1 MNPDTVPHPPS
12 DTPTA
17 AVSRR
22 GLSGRLTQATIR
34 SPLTPL
40 FLLAAIAL
48 GSLALMIIPREEEPQ
63 ISVPMVDIRVNAD
76 GLKGPD
82 AVELVTK
89 PLEAIVKG
97 IDGVEHV
104 YSQSED
110 DRVMVTARFLVGTK
124 AEDAILRVHEKIR
137 ANLDRIPVGIPEPM
151 IVGRGINDVAVVVL
165 TLSPTPEAASRWTD
179 KDLFELADKVRAEL
193 IKVDNVGLTYVSG
206 GSPQQIRVEPDP
218 EKLALYGVTLQ
229 QLVGKVRDAN
239 RSFLA
244 GQIRDAG
251 TARNVV
257 AGQTLS
263 GVPDIGLLL
272 VTSRDG
278 RPVYVRDV
286 AAVIVGPSPRE
297 HRVWNDA
304 RGKDGAWSRTPAAT
318 VAIAKRAG
326 ANAVVVS
333 DGIRGRLETLKGRL
347 LPDDITVTV
356 TRDYGET
363 ANEKA
368 NELLFHLGLATVSIV
383 LLIAFAIGWREALVT
398 LVVIP
403 TTILLTMF
411 AANLMGYTINR
422 VSLFALIFSIGIL
435 VDDAI
440 VVVENIAR
448 HWAMKDGRSRLQG
461 AIEAVAEVGNPT
473 IVATLTVI
481 AALLPMLFV
490 SGLMGPYMAPIPANA
505 SAAMLFSFF
514 IAVVVAPWLM
524 LKIAP
529 KNASAHAAHGPDEG
543 MLGRLYRRLAEPVVA
558 TRRNA
563 LRFLIGVGLATL
575 LSLALFATKSV
586 TVKLLPFDNKSE
598 LAVVLDLPK
607 GATLE
612 DTERT
617 LFAAAEIARGLKEVR
632 SVQTFAGTPAPFNFN
647 GLVRHYYVREAVEL
661 GELQINLAPRSERAR
676 ASHAV
681 ALDLRERLKAISLP
695 EGASLKTVEVPPGP
709 PVLATLLAE
718 IYGPDSGTRR
728 AVAAELKKIFASIPF
743 VVDIDDSIGKPRPRL
758 RVAIDQDRLEFFGVE
773 QRDVYDTVQTLLGG
787 VSIGYSHRGEGRNPI
802 EIAVRL
808 PKNAMAWTEALNATP
823 VPANAL
829 PGNRSIVELGDV
841 VRVSKEEGSPAIFR
855 RDGRFADMVMAELA
869 GTFEAPIY
877 GMLEVA
883 KRVDAHNWGT
893 LPKPVIALHGQPSDE
908 RKPTLL
914 WDGEW
919 EITYVTFRDMGAAFA
934 AAILGIYVLVVAQF
948 GSFRLPLVILTP
960 IPLTLIG
967 IMIGHF
973 LFGAPFTATSMIG
986 FIALAGIIVR
996 NSILLVDFIRH
1007 GQGSGQ
1013 GLRAILLEA
1022 GAVRFKP
1029 ILLTALAAMIGA
1041 ATILPDPIFQGLAIS
1056 LLFGLA
1062 SSTLLTVLVIPAI
1075 YIVLRDDAAVPA
1087 PKAPD

>member
-1 MNPDTVPHPPS
+1 MNL
-12 DTPTA
+12 
-17 AVSRR
+17 
-22 GLSGRLTQATIR
+22 GISGRLTRATIA

-40 FLLAAIAL
+40 FLLAALVVGLIAVVV
-48 GSLALMIIPREEEPQ
+48 IPREEEPQ

-76 GLKGPD
+76 GLRGPD

-89 PLEAIVKG
+89 PLESIVKG

-104 YSQSED
+104 YSQTED
-110 DRVMVTARFLVGTK
+110 DRVMVTARFLVGTTS
-124 AEDAILRVHEKIR
+124 EDAILRVHEKIR
-137 ANLDRIPVGIPEPM
+137 ANLDRIPVGIPEPL
-151 IVGRGINDVAVVVL
+151 IVGRGINDVAVTVL
-165 TLSPTPEAASRWTD
+165 TLSPVPEAAERWTD
-179 KDLFELADKVRAEL
+179 KDLFELADKLRSEL
-193 IKVDNVGLTYVSG
+193 MKVDSIGLTYISG
-206 GSPQQIRVEPDP
+206 GTAQQIRVEPDP
-218 EKLALYGVTLQ
+218 SKLSLFGVTLQ

-244 GQIRDAG
+244 GQVRDAG
-251 TARNVV
+251 TVRNVA
-257 AGQTLS
+257 AGQTLT

-272 VTSRDG
+272 ISTRDG
-278 RPVYVRDV
+278 RPVYVKDV
-286 AAVIVGPSPRE
+286 ASVVIGPSATE
-297 HRVWNDA
+297 HRVWNDS
-304 RGKDGAWSRTPAAT
+304 RDGKGQWVRVPAVSLAL
-318 VAIAKRAG
+318 AKRAG

-333 DGIRGRLETLKGRL
+333 EDIAHRLEGLKSRL
-347 LPDDITVTV
+347 IPDDVQVTV

-368 NELLFHLGLATVSIV
+368 NELLFHLGLATISIV
-383 LLIAFAIGWREALVT
+383 VLIAIAIGWREAVVT
-398 LVVIP
+398 FVVIP

-448 HWAMKDGRSRLQG
+448 HWSMNDGRSRLQ
-461 AIEAVAEVGNPT
+461 ATIEAVAEVGNPT
-473 IVATLTVI
+473 IVATLTVV

-524 LKIAP
+524 LRLAP
-529 KNASAHAAHGPDEG
+529 KNAAADAHAAHGHDEG
-543 MLGRLYRRLAEPVVA
+543 RLGRLYRRVA
-558 TRRNA
+558 SPIVRSKRSSWI
-563 LRFLIGVGLATL
+563 FLLGVGVATL
-575 LSLALFATKSV
+575 LSMTLFATKSV

-598 LAVVLDLPK
+598 IAVVVDLPE
-607 GATLE
+607 GASLE
-612 DTERT
+612 ATERA
-617 LFAAAEIARGLKEVR
+617 LFGAAEIARQLPEVT
-632 SVQTFAGTPAPFNFN
+632 SLQSYAGTAAPFNFN
-647 GLVRHYYVREAVEL
+647 GLVRHYYLRARPEL
-661 GELQINLAPRSERAR
+661 GEVQVNLAPRGERKR
-676 ASHAV
+676 ASHDI
-681 ALDLRERLKAISLP
+681 ALDLRQRLKALEVPAGTSI
-695 EGASLKTVEVPPGP
+695 KVVEVPPGP

-718 IYGPDSGTRR
+718 IYGPDAATRR
-728 AVAAELKKIFASIPF
+728 AVTAELKKIFADVPF
-743 VVDIDDSIGKPRPRL
+743 IVDIDDSIGQKRPRL
-758 RVAIDQDRLEFFGVE
+758 RLSIDQDRLEFFGVE
-773 QRDVYDTVQTLLGG
+773 QRDVYDTIQALFGG
-787 VSIGYSHRGEGRNPI
+787 ISVGYSHRGEDRNPI

-808 PKNAMAWTEALNATP
+808 PKSGLAWGEALASTP
-823 VPANAL
+823 VPANTL
-829 PGNRSIVELGDV
+829 PGSKTVVELGQV
-841 VRVSKEEGSPAIFR
+841 VKASVEEGSPTIFR

-869 GTFEAPIY
+869 GRFEAPLY
-877 GMLEVA
+877 GMMEVSS
-883 KRVDAHNWGT
+883 RIDAHDWGK
-893 LPKPVIALHGQPSDE
+893 LPKPAIGLHGQPADE
-908 RKPTLL
+908 SRPTLL

-919 EITYVTFRDMGAAFA
+919 EITYVTFRDMGAAFG

-967 IMIGHF
+967 ILIGHW
-973 LFGAPFTATSMIG
+973 LLGAPFTATSMIG

-1007 GQGSGQ
+1007 SG
-1013 GLRAILLEA
+1013 GEGKSLREVVLEA

-1041 ATILPDPIFQGLAIS
+1041 ATILLDPIFQGLAIS

-1075 YIVLRDDAAVPA
+1075 YIALRAPSEPKPADAEST
-1087 PKAPD
+1087 